1 MATMSAHHH
10 RFEALVGALL
20 PDLYRYAYWLCK
32 DRARAEDVVQ
42 ETLVRAWRSLDS
54 LRDEKSAKP
63 WLITILRREL
73 ARSYERFQPE
83 LVDIDDAEHSGGLIG
98 EHGDMGEQAADA
110 ATLRRA
116 MARLEPEYR
125 EPLVMQ
131 VLLGY
136 SIEEIA
142 TVMEMNPATVL
153 TRLFRARKKLAAAL
167 EQPTAL
173 FGVLPGGE
181 GA

>member
-1 MATMSAHHH
+1 MSARHH

-20 PDLYRYAYWLCK
+20 PDLYRYAYWLCR
-32 DRARAEDVVQ
+32 DRTRAEDVVQ

-73 ARSYERFQPE
+73 ARSYERIQPE
-83 LVDIDDAEHSGGLIG
+83 LVDIDDHELVGD
-98 EHGDMGEQAADA
+98 HGDMGEQAVDA
-110 ATLRRA
+110 VNLRRA
-116 MARLEPEYR
+116 MAGLEPEYR

-142 TVMEMNPATVL
+142 SVLEMNPATVL

-167 EQPTAL
+167 DRPNAL
-173 FGVLPGGE
+173 LGAE

>member
-1 MATMSAHHH
+1 MATMSARHH

-20 PDLYRYAYWLCK
+20 PDLYRYAYWLCR

-42 ETLVRAWRSLDS
+42 ETLVRAWRSLDA
-54 LRDEKSAKP
+54 LRDERSAKP

-73 ARSYERFQPE
+73 ARSYERVQPE
-83 LVDIDDAEHSGGLIG
+83 LVDIDDHELIG
-98 EHGDMGEQAADA
+98 DRGDMGEQASDA
-110 ATLRRA
+110 VAVRRA

-153 TRLFRARKKLAAAL
+153 TRLFRARKKLAAVL
-167 EQPTAL
+167 EQPDAL
-173 FGVLPGGE
+173 LGAE

>member
-1 MATMSAHHH
+1 MSARHH
-10 RFEALVGALL
+10 RFEALIGALL
-20 PDLYRYAYWLCK
+20 PDLYRYAYWLCR

-42 ETLVRAWRSLDS
+42 ETLVRAWRSLDA
-54 LRDEKSAKP
+54 LRDERSAKP

-73 ARSYERFQPE
+73 ARSYERVQPE
-83 LVDIDDAEHSGGLIG
+83 MVDIADVELVGDRGDAG
-98 EHGDMGEQAADA
+98 EHAADA
-110 ATLRRA
+110 ATLRQA
-116 MARLEPEYR
+116 MAQLEPEFR

-153 TRLFRARKKLAAAL
+153 TRLFRARKKLALAL
-167 EQPTAL
+167 ERPLATLEAD
-173 FGVLPGGE
+173 

>member
-1 MATMSAHHH
+1 MTMSARHH

-20 PDLYRYAYWLCK
+20 PDLYRYGYWLCR

-42 ETLVRAWRSLDS
+42 ETLVRAWRSLES
-54 LRDEKSAKP
+54 LRDERSAKA

-73 ARSYERFQPE
+73 ARSYERVQPQF
-83 LVDIDDAEHSGGLIG
+83 VDIDDPVIADGLA
-98 EHGDMGEQAADA
+98 GDQGDAGEQAADA

-116 MARLEPEYR
+116 MAKLEPEYR

-142 TVMEMNPATVL
+142 AVMEMNPATVL
-153 TRLFRARKKLAAAL
+153 TRLFRARKKLAAVL
-167 EQPTAL
+167 ERPFT
-173 FGVLPGGE
+173 GVEAE

>member
-1 MATMSAHHH
+1 MSARHH

-20 PDLYRYAYWLCK
+20 PDLYRYAYWLCR

-42 ETLVRAWRSLDS
+42 ETLVRAWRSLES
-54 LRDEKSAKP
+54 LRDERSAKP

-83 LVDIDDAEHSGGLIG
+83 LVDIDDHELTGDLG
-98 EHGDMGEQAADA
+98 ESGEQASDA
-110 ATLRRA
+110 AAVRRA
-116 MARLEPEYR
+116 IARLEPEYR

-142 TVMEMNPATVL
+142 QAMEMNPATVL
-153 TRLFRARKKLAAAL
+153 TRLFRARKKLAGVL
-167 EQPTAL
+167 EQPSAL
-173 FGVLPGGE
+173 LGAE

>member
-1 MATMSAHHH
+1 MSARHH

-20 PDLYRYAYWLCK
+20 PDLYRYAYWLCR
-32 DRARAEDVVQ
+32 DRPRAEDAVQ
-42 ETLVRAWRSLDS
+42 ETLVRAWRSLDT
-54 LRDEKSAKP
+54 LRDERAAKP

-73 ARSYERFQPE
+73 ARSYERVQPE
-83 LVDIDDAEHSGGLIG
+83 LVDIDDAAYGGTLVG
-98 EHGDMGEQAADA
+98 DPGDMGEQASDA
-110 ATLRRA
+110 AAVRRA
-116 MARLEPEYR
+116 LARLEPEYR

-153 TRLFRARKKLAAAL
+153 TRLFRARKKLAAVL
-167 EQPTAL
+167 EQPGAL
-173 FGVLPGGE
+173 LGAE

>member
-1 MATMSAHHH
+1 MSARHH

-20 PDLYRYAYWLCK
+20 PDLYRYAYWLCR

-42 ETLVRAWRSLDS
+42 ETLVRAWRSLES
-54 LRDEKSAKP
+54 LRDERSAKP

-83 LVDIDDAEHSGGLIG
+83 LVDIDDHELTGDLG
-98 EHGDMGEQAADA
+98 ESGEQASDA
-110 ATLRRA
+110 AAVRRA
-116 MARLEPEYR
+116 IARLEPEYR

-142 TVMEMNPATVL
+142 QAMEMNPATVL
-153 TRLFRARKKLAAAL
+153 TRLFRARKKLAAVL
-167 EQPTAL
+167 EQPSAL
-173 FGVLPGGE
+173 LGAE

>member
-1 MATMSAHHH
+1 MSARHH
-10 RFEALVGALL
+10 RFDALVGALL
-20 PDLYRYAYWLCK
+20 PDLYRFAFWSCR
-32 DRARAEDVVQ
+32 DRARAEDAVQ

-54 LRDEKSAKP
+54 LRDERSAKP

-83 LVDIDDAEHSGGLIG
+83 TVDLADVELVGERGDAG
-98 EHGDMGEQAADA
+98 ELAADA
-110 ATLRRA
+110 AVLRRA
-116 MARLEPEYR
+116 MARLEPEFR
-125 EPLVMQ
+125 EPLMMQ

-167 EQPTAL
+167 DQPLATLEA
-173 FGVLPGGE
+173 E

>member
-1 MATMSAHHH
+1 MSARHH

-20 PDLYRYAYWLCK
+20 PDLYRYAYWLCR

-42 ETLVRAWRSLDS
+42 ETLVRAWRSLES
-54 LRDEKSAKP
+54 LRDERSAKP

-73 ARSYERFQPE
+73 ARSYERVQPE
-83 LVDIDDAEHSGGLIG
+83 LVDIDDHELVGDLG
-98 EHGDMGEQAADA
+98 ESGEQACDA
-110 ATLRRA
+110 IAVRRA
-116 MARLEPEYR
+116 MAQLEPEYR

-142 TVMEMNPATVL
+142 KAMEMNPATVL
-153 TRLFRARKKLAAAL
+153 TRLFRARKKLATVLERPDAL
-167 EQPTAL
+167 LGA
-173 FGVLPGGE
+173 E

>member
-1 MATMSAHHH
+1 MSARHH

-20 PDLYRYAYWLCK
+20 PDLYRYAYWLCR

-42 ETLVRAWRSLDS
+42 ETLVRAWRSLDA
-54 LRDEKSAKP
+54 LRDERSAKP

-73 ARSYERFQPE
+73 ARSYERVQPE
-83 LVDIDDAEHSGGLIG
+83 MVDIADVELV
-98 EHGDMGEQAADA
+98 GDRGDRGEQAADA
-110 ATLRRA
+110 ATLRQA
-116 MARLEPEYR
+116 MTRLEPEYR

-142 TVMEMNPATVL
+142 NVMEMNPATVL
-153 TRLFRARKKLAAAL
+153 TRLFRARKKLAALL
-167 EQPTAL
+167 ERPLAA
-173 FGVLPGGE
+173 FEAE